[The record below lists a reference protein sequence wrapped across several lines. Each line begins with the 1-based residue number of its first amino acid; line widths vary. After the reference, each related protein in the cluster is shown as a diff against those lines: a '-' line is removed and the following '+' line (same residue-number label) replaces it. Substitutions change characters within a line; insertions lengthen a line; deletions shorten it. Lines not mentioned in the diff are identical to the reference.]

1 MGSASV
7 KKGYIIEEGAR
18 EGTNGKKLGAR
29 VSMMDT
35 SQTSPDAA
43 NMIAALMGKDRRKS
57 SMNFASTN
65 MDFQEKIKNAASRL
79 FIKKKIMVFLLI
91 L

>member
-1 MGSASV
+1 M
-7 KKGYIIEEGAR
+7 IEEGAR
-18 EGTNGKKLGAR
+18 EGGNGKKPGAR
-29 VSMMDT
+29 VSMLDT

-57 SMNFASTN
+57 IMNVASAN

-79 FIKKKIMVFLLI
+79 FMKKKSWYFLLI